1 MRRRVAM
8 VVVLG
13 CGAAVVPSAAEACP
27 VCYGDIGGPAA
38 RGVNNGILT
47 MLAVIGV
54 VQIGFVA
61 MFVGI
66 WRRGKQL
73 RERKESF
80 KLIDGGVRSST

>member
-8 VVVLG
+8 VVVLA

-38 RGVNNGILT
+38 RGLNNGILT
-47 MLAVIGV
+47 MLAVVGV

-73 RERKESF
+73 RERKVSF
-80 KLIDGGVRSST
+80 KLIDGGMR